1 MSVIAGFLVVNL
13 PETHNRQL
21 PETLDDVQALRDGS
35 KSPSGVKSLSEST
48 SQLLTEAKDERI
60 KLLSD
65 YEIWV

>member
-65 YEIWV
+65 YEIWA